1 MRTKSLALLLALLLA
16 IGAAGFGLLK
26 YKVFQK
32 HITLGLDLQGGL
44 HVVLEA
50 VDTPQAPVTDDSIN
64 RVKSII
70 ENRVNQTGVKEPVIY
85 PEGKRRL
92 IVELA
97 GVKDPNQAI
106 DLIGRTAVLEF
117 RTADGRVVVR
127 GQDLKDAQAVTDPT
141 SNQPL
146 VSMELNNEGSKKFG
160 DITTELVNKYPTKTD
175 KDPERKIG
183 IYLDEEQ
190 LQNPFV
196 KEAITTGRAQIT
208 GYKNL
213 EEANRIAVLL
223 RSGALPVKVETL
235 YSQTVGPSL
244 GADSLAKSTKAGIF
258 GVAAILIFM
267 VAYYRLPGLIADVSL
282 VVYTMLV
289 LGVLAAINATL
300 TLPGIAGFLLSIG
313 MAVDANVI
321 IYERLKEELREG
333 NSLRRS
339 VEAGFSRA
347 FTTIFDS
354 NATTLLAAGVLYFL
368 GTPAIRGFA
377 ITLSIG
383 ILVSMFTAITFT
395 RYMLRLVVDSK
406 IVTNTK
412 WFGV

>member
-1 MRTKSLALLLALLLA
+1 MRTKSLALLLAVLLA
-16 IGAAGFGLLK
+16 IGAAGFVIMR
-26 YKVFQK
+26 YKVIQK
-32 HITLGLDLQGGL
+32 YINLGLDLQGGL

-50 VDTPQAPVTDDSIN
+50 VDTPEAPVTDDSIN
-64 RVKSII
+64 RVKGII

-92 IVELA
+92 VVELA
-97 GVKDPNQAI
+97 GVKDPNKAI

-117 RTADGRVVVR
+117 RTADGKVVVR
-127 GQDLKDAQAVTDPT
+127 GKDLKDAQAALDPQKNNAPVVNLQLNDEGAKKFAAVTTEITSKYSQTDP
-141 SNQPL
+141 
-146 VSMELNNEGSKKFG
+146 K
-160 DITTELVNKYPTKTD
+160 
-175 KDPERKIG
+175 RKIA
-183 IYLDEEQ
+183 IYLDEEV
-190 LQNPFV
+190 LQNPSV
-196 KEAITTGRAQIT
+196 SEPITNGQAQIT
-208 GYKNL
+208 GYNSL

-223 RSGALPVKVETL
+223 RSGSLPVKVETL

-244 GADSLAKSTKAGIF
+244 GADSLAKSTKAGII

-267 VAYYRLPGLIADVSL
+267 IAYYRLPGVIANVSL
-282 VVYTMLV
+282 VVYSMIV
-289 LGVLAAINATL
+289 LGILAAIGATL

-321 IYERLKEELREG
+321 IYERLKEELKEG

-339 VEAGFSRA
+339 VEAGFKRA
-347 FTTIFDS
+347 FTTIFDA
-354 NATTLLAAGVLYFL
+354 NATTLLAAAVLYFF

-395 RYMLRLVVDSK
+395 RYLLRLTVDSK
-406 IVTNTK
+406 IATNKK
-412 WFGV
+412 WYGA